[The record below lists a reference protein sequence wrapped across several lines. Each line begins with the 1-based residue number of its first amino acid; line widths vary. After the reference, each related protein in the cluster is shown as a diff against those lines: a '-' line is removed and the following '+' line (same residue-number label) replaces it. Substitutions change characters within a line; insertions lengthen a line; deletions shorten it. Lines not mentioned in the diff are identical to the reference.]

1 MTNTAVE
8 RNRIA
13 VFVAFALGIAVAV
26 GGVLFATGGLRGSPE
41 VGGVTLSS
49 LLLPTAYMFSPAVA
63 NVATRLLTDEGWTNL
78 RLQTNV
84 SMEWGWYMIAW
95 LGTSALIGVGFW
107 LYTAVGEAG
116 LVPAAPVGSGV
127 GTATLIVSLTLGP
140 AINTLVAVGEEFGW
154 RVSSPETGTTWNSAG
169 ADRSRD
175 RLGHLALAADCYG
188 LQLRVR
194 LSARSVVRT
203 GHHDYRHHRNRNNI
217 RRALDADQQCLAGR
231 ARPWHT
237 QRCRKPQFS
246 RFWRWPRWGGPGRAD
261 WGRSVGGGGWSSA
274 GAGRRAA
281 NRLRAVSSVKG

>member
-154 RVSSPETGTTWNSAG
+154 RAYLLPKLEP
-169 ADRSRD
+169 
-175 RLGHLALAADCYG
+175 LG
-188 LQLRVR
+188 
-194 LSARSVVRT
+194 
-203 GHHDYRHHRNRNNI
+203 I
-217 RRALDADQQCLAGR
+217 RRALIAHGTVWGIWHWPLIAMGYNYGFDYPLAPWSGLATMTIATIAIGTIFGALSMRTGSVWPAALAHGTLNAVGSLSSVVSGVGLAG
-231 ARPWHT
+231 AAPVGLIGVVPWVAAA
-237 QRCRKPQFS
+237 
-246 RFWRWPRWGGPGRAD
+246 GVVLVLAD
-261 WGRSVGGGGWSSA
+261 GQLTV
-274 GAGRRAA
+274 
-281 NRLRAVSSVKG
+281 LEP